1 MTTTPE
7 AVSRPFPW
15 FTAFLVVAT
24 VGLSVLVFLLS
35 NENRHLK
42 GMLEDKYAEAMKAS
56 LQPGEELADVE
67 LTSASGVSKSH
78 AFREHPATLVLVVST
93 NCPHCDEAMPTWA
106 RVIEDAKATSVAVV
120 CIESDVIDASK
131 LKPTPPV
138 IPAYFVPNARSTW
151 LTRLTMVPAA
161 ILVGSDAKVV
171 RTWYGPLTAA
181 DHDAMTDAL
190 MGVGARP
197 RTETGPT
204 NK

>member
-1 MTTTPE
+1 MSTTPE

-24 VGLSVLVFLLS
+24 IGLSVLVLVLS

-56 LQPGEELADVE
+56 LQAGESLEAIE
-67 LTSASGVSKSH
+67 LTNASGVSSSH
-78 AFREHPATLVLVVST
+78 DFHAHPSTLVLVVST
-93 NCPHCDEAMPTWA
+93 NCPHCDEALPTWA
-106 RVIEDAKATSVAVV
+106 GAIEDAKATSVPIV
-120 CIESDVIDASK
+120 CIESDVMDASQ
-131 LKPTPPV
+131 LKRTPPA

-151 LTRLTMVPAA
+151 LTRLNMVPAA

-171 RTWYGPLTAA
+171 RTWYGPLAPA
-181 DHDAMTDAL
+181 DRNAMTDAL
-190 MGVGARP
+190 MGVGAQPRP
-197 RTETGPT
+197 ATPPA